1 MRRAHDNI
9 RWTSADALGSTWTSP
24 GCSFVLWQIRSLSI
38 VPRYADRLYTH
49 TDEPTQS
56 VLLAMHESF
65 CINKASVL
73 TASTSTTP
81 KTLLAE
87 RQNISKA
94 LPIIGRIQNNQ
105 FQVKPN
111 NLWNKLDSKFGSLRE
126 FGFDLTKKSLN
137 LTHCVECTIHSG
149 AALVHLSIIRLY
161 NLTISLRG
169 LYQSDTQ
176 DVLSSITSVTLLVFL
191 SLTLS
196 MMCASCLRVI
206 WRSFFLPRK
215 LSVNLYQQLDP
226 ICCAFARQQ
235 PSSTRSPAVRDNF
248 IHRNLPAAFI
258 GSFTKFW
265 VKGRKLVL

>member
-1 MRRAHDNI
+1 MHSGKRRNLFTDMRRASDNI

-24 GCSFVLWQIRSLSI
+24 GCSSVLWQIRSLSI

-94 LPIIGRIQNNQ
+94 LPSIGQFIQNNQ

-111 NLWNKLDSKFGSLRE
+111 NLWNQLDSKFGSLRE
-126 FGFDLTKKSLN
+126 FGFDLTKKVTQFNSL
-137 LTHCVECTIHSG
+137 CRMYYSFR
-149 AALVHLSIIRLY
+149 S
-161 NLTISLRG
+161 
-169 LYQSDTQ
+169 
-176 DVLSSITSVTLLVFL
+176 
-191 SLTLS
+191 
-196 MMCASCLRVI
+196 CARTFVD
-206 WRSFFLPRK
+206 
-215 LSVNLYQQLDP
+215 Y
-226 ICCAFARQQ
+226 
-235 PSSTRSPAVRDNF
+235 
-248 IHRNLPAAFI
+248 
-258 GSFTKFW
+258 
-265 VKGRKLVL
+265 

>member
-1 MRRAHDNI
+1 MHSGKRRNLFTDMRRAHDNI
-9 RWTSADALGSTWTSP
+9 RWTSADALGSTWKSA

-126 FGFDLTKKSLN
+126 FGFDLTKKVTQFNSL
-137 LTHCVECTIHSG
+137 C
-149 AALVHLSIIRLY
+149 RMY
-161 NLTISLRG
+161 
-169 LYQSDTQ
+169 Y
-176 DVLSSITSVTLLVFL
+176 SSRS
-191 SLTLS
+191 
-196 MMCASCLRVI
+196 CARTFVD
-206 WRSFFLPRK
+206 
-215 LSVNLYQQLDP
+215 Y
-226 ICCAFARQQ
+226 
-235 PSSTRSPAVRDNF
+235 
-248 IHRNLPAAFI
+248 
-258 GSFTKFW
+258 
-265 VKGRKLVL
+265 